1 MLLQYGPTLVGCTE
15 HDINL
20 LYNTEYG
27 APPSATLCGGIGR
40 IYMTALRSS
49 HDREPCKTANL
60 PISMPF
66 GLATR
71 VGPVNHVLH
80 GSMGRDN
87 FEGEGKALCKV
98 GL

>member
-27 APPSATLCGGIGR
+27 APPSAALCGGIGR

-60 PISMPF
+60 PIGMPF

-71 VGPVNHVLH
+71 VGPVNHVLD
-80 GSMGRDN
+80 GSMGRGN
-87 FEGEGKALCKV
+87 FEGGGKALCKV